1 MGVWKKLAQKD
12 GKLLVC
18 NKKLAIEPCYREI
31 PGESTTFYRR
41 AIDGLPTPKYKEVK
55 ENGGAYFPYKTGNV
69 SCFVPAS
76 TVYVFLNAEL
86 KADKNSTEWYTR
98 RGYLHSLIAL
108 TYIVT
113 INKVSE
119 YNTNDAEWIDDWTGQ
134 TVHYGWLGSP
144 SAYAK
149 TLGLQNSES
158 QYESEIS
165 SSVQFVQ
172 QDDGTLA
179 QIEHPADYYW
189 ATLAVPPIEM
199 KTETVKKYEPVYDD

>member
-18 NKKLAIEPCYREI
+18 GKKLAIEPCYREI

-55 ENGGAYFPYKTGNV
+55 ENGGTFFSYKNGV
-69 SCFVPAS
+69 SCWVSATKF
-76 TVYVFLNAEL
+76 YVFLSAEL
-86 KADKNSTEWYTR
+86 KTDKNSTEWYTR
-98 RGYLHSLIAL
+98 RGYSHSFIAI

-113 INKVSE
+113 INEVVE
-119 YNTNDAEWIDDWTGQ
+119 WDTNDAEWIDDLTGQ
-134 TVHYGWLGSP
+134 IVHYGWLGSP

-149 TLGLQNSES
+149 TLGLQNSE
-158 QYESEIS
+158 YKHESEIS
-165 SSVQFVQ
+165 SNVQFVQ
-172 QDDGTLA
+172 QDDGTLE

-189 ATLAVPPIEM
+189 ATLAAPPIET
-199 KTETVKKYEPVYDD
+199 KTEAIKKYEPIYDD